1 MRSLGG
7 ELSNLRENIKFN
19 TMRIIITKSHLTTF
33 LVMWSKELKLIC
45 ASFIVSFV
53 HSMFAFCRARASS
66 IVAPL
71 VAREITTVRNN
82 LELGDYPDP
91 EGIKVGNVHFR

>member
-19 TMRIIITKSHLTTF
+19 TMRIIITKSHLNTF

-53 HSMFAFCRARASS
+53 HSMSVFCRARASS